1 MKIVYIL
8 PGSGGTFYCENCVRD
23 VALVKALR
31 ERGHDV
37 IMVPLYLPIYSDDPD
52 IATGVPTFFGGINAY
67 LQQKIPLFRHTP
79 RWIDQMFDS
88 SWVINAA
95 AKRAGSTRAADLGD
109 MTVSMLRGP
118 DGNQSKEVARL
129 VDWLKHESQPD
140 IIHITNMLLLGLA
153 GPLKKALGAP
163 LVCTAMD
170 EDDWIDAM
178 HDPYRG
184 QCWSLLREHAAHVDS
199 FVTVSA
205 YYADIIQD
213 RLAVPIGQMRVIPI
227 GVDVN
232 GREARELPSAPV
244 IGYLARM
251 CKSLGLGHLIDA
263 FIELKRGSSPVPDLR
278 LRIMGGKT
286 TDDERFI
293 RDQQGKLRDAGVQ
306 DDVDFLD
313 ELDRD
318 SRRKFL
324 RTLTLLSVP
333 MAQGEAFGSFIVE
346 ALAEGVPVVQPRVG
360 GFTEVV
366 EDTRGGKLYDPADPD
381 ALPRALKALLDSPE
395 QLRTLSE
402 NGRRRVR
409 HVYTIER
416 MVEQTEALYQGMLG
430 DPQ

>member
-1 MKIVYIL
+1 
-8 PGSGGTFYCENCVRD
+8 
-23 VALVKALR
+23 
-31 ERGHDV
+31 
-37 IMVPLYLPIYSDDPD
+37 
-52 IATGVPTFFGGINAY
+52 
-67 LQQKIPLFRHTP
+67 
-79 RWIDQMFDS
+79 
-88 SWVINAA
+88 
-95 AKRAGSTRAADLGD
+95 
-109 MTVSMLRGP
+109 
-118 DGNQSKEVARL
+118 
-129 VDWLKHESQPD
+129 
-140 IIHITNMLLLGLA
+140 
-153 GPLKKALGAP
+153 
-163 LVCTAMD
+163 
-170 EDDWIDAM
+170 
-178 HDPYRG
+178 
-184 QCWSLLREHAAHVDS
+184 
-199 FVTVSA
+199 
-205 YYADIIQD
+205 
-213 RLAVPIGQMRVIPI
+213 
-227 GVDVN
+227 
-232 GREARELPSAPV
+232 
-244 IGYLARM
+244 M